1 MHPYLRR
8 KNPETGKAGHFL
20 SSTVCRPPSAVNI
33 TALSIRRPSLIIVV
47 FAVLTFMGV
56 ASYFSLP
63 IEMVPKFSPP
73 VLTIITIYPGASPSE
88 VENSVSKPIEDA
100 ISSLEGIEQIQVG
113 SQENSSFI
121 SVELNQDADID
132 KSVQEMQ
139 RKINQIQANFP
150 KEVRTPVINKFA
162 LDELPVVR
170 LAVAGN
176 LTGPAFYDLVKN
188 RVLPEIAQLKGVAQ
202 VSILGGEE
210 REIKINISSDRL
222 EQYGLSLLQVAQ
234 AVQTANLDFPTG
246 KVTGTEGQLRIRL
259 AGKFLS
265 LDDIRNLVVGKS
277 RFGSSIY
284 IKDIAEVQDGV
295 RDPEVICRTDG
306 QPAVG
311 LVIRKQGDANAVD
324 MANLVLK
331 RLKVLEKTYAAEGLH
346 FDVVANSSTF
356 TKAATD
362 AVIHDLFIAVLLVAL
377 VMLLFLHSLRNALIV
392 LVSIPTSIVSTFVM
406 MKVFGYS
413 LNLLS
418 LLGLSLAIGI
428 LVDDAIVVI
437 ENIYRHLETGKNR
450 VQASYD
456 GRMEIGFTAVS
467 ITLVDVVVFLPIV
480 LSVGLVPNLLRQF
493 CMTVLTSTLM
503 SLFVSFTLVPWLTSR
518 FAKLHRFQGRN
529 VAGRVVLRFERF
541 LEWLSDGFVFALGWA
556 LRNWKTK
563 IATLLISTGLFFG
576 SFLLLTKGFIGNAF
590 FDTGERGEFLL
601 GIELPKDASLAQT
614 NAVTKQVEDW
624 LRRQPDVVRTFST
637 VGTNNKSFGLNTPFV
652 AEIQVFLTPYGEKRD
667 VPTVV
672 YARKAKVQLEEIIA
686 GAIIRASPIDIVGL
700 SFSPIEIM
708 LNGPDLDS
716 LLALSQR
723 VEHTMAAVPGCVEI
737 TPTVQGG
744 NPEVRV
750 EVNRQRMADYG
761 LAMAQVGLTL
771 QTAFSGNS
779 DAQYRDGDYEYPI
792 RIALD
797 AFDRRS
803 VEDIRNLSFVNPLGN
818 TVYLKQ
824 FADVRESTAPTRL
837 ERRDRV
843 TSVMLTAQVI
853 GRPNG
858 SVSRDIKA
866 KLDALPLPPGTEIKY
881 GGDLKRQEQ
890 GIGTLGFALWTSLVL
905 VYLIMVALY
914 DNWVY
919 PLVVLFS
926 IPLSIIGAFL
936 ALALARE
943 NLTVFTGLGLLM
955 LIGLVGKNAI
965 LVVDFANH
973 LREKGMP
980 LREALLESTKLRFR
994 PVFMTNIAM
1003 VIGLL
1008 PIALAQ
1014 GAGADWK
1021 NGLAWA
1027 IIGGLNSSMFLS
1039 LIVVPV
1045 VYWLFDRGLE
1055 ALGLGKREKVELEE

>member
-1 MHPYLRR
+1 M
-8 KNPETGKAGHFL
+8 
-20 SSTVCRPPSAVNI
+20 NI
-33 TALSIRRPSLIIVV
+33 TALSIRRPSLIIVI

-63 IEMVPKFSPP
+63 IEMVPKFNPP
-73 VLTIITIYPGASPSE
+73 VVTVVTVYPGASPSE
-88 VENSVSKPIEDA
+88 VENAVSKPIEDA
-100 ISSLEGIEQIQVG
+100 VSSLEGIEQIQIS
-113 SQENSSFI
+113 SQENISFVSLEMGQEI
-121 SVELNQDADID
+121 NVDKAVQEIQRKLNQVQ
-132 KSVQEMQ
+132 SV
-139 RKINQIQANFP
+139 FP
-150 KEVRTPVINKFA
+150 KEVRTPVVNKFA
-162 LDELPVVR
+162 LDELPVMR

-176 LTGPAFYDLVKN
+176 TTGTVFYDLIKN
-188 RVLPEIAQLKGVAQ
+188 RVVPEIAQLKGVAQ
-202 VSILGGEE
+202 VGILGGEE
-210 REIKINISSDRL
+210 REIKINISSQRL

-246 KVTGTEGQLRIRL
+246 KVTGAEGQLRIRL

-277 RFGSSIY
+277 RFGSSIFL
-284 IKDIAEVQDGV
+284 KDIAEIQDGI

-306 QPAVG
+306 LPALG

-324 MANLVLK
+324 MADLILAK
-331 RLKVLEKTYAAEGLH
+331 IKTLEQTYAAQGLR
-346 FDVVANSSTF
+346 FQVVANSSTF

-377 VMLLFLHSLRNALIV
+377 VMLLFLHSLRNAFIV

-406 MKVFGYS
+406 MKLFGYS

-437 ENIYRHLETGKNR
+437 ENIYRHLEMGKNR

-456 GRMEIGFTAVS
+456 GRQEIGFTAIS
-467 ITLVDVVVFLPIV
+467 ITLVDVVIFLPLIF
-480 LSVGLVPNLLRQF
+480 SIGLVPNLLRQF
-493 CMTVLTSTLM
+493 CMTVLTSTMM

-518 FAKLHRFQGRN
+518 FAKAHRFQGKN
-529 VAGRVVLRFERF
+529 LGGQVVLQFEKF
-541 LEWLSDGFVFALGWA
+541 IEWLSDGFVSALGWA
-556 LRNWKTK
+556 LRDGKTK
-563 IATLLISTGLFFG
+563 LVTLFIAGTLFFG
-576 SFLLLTKGFIGNAF
+576 SFLLLTQGFIGNAF

-601 GIELPKDASLAQT
+601 QIELPKDASLSQT
-614 NAVTKQVEDW
+614 NAATKKVEDW
-624 LRRQPDVVRTFST
+624 LRQQPDVVRMFTT
-637 VGTNNKSFGLNTPFV
+637 VGTNSKSFGQNAPYV
-652 AEIQVFLTPYGEKRD
+652 AEIQVFLTEFGEKRD
-667 VPTVV
+667 VPTAV
-672 YARKAKVQLEEIIA
+672 YARQTKIKLEEIVA
-686 GAIIRASPIDIVGL
+686 GARISASPVDILGL
-700 SFSPIEIM
+700 SFAPVEVK
-708 LNGPDLDS
+708 LNGPNLDS
-716 LLALSQR
+716 LLVLSER
-723 VEHTMAAVPGCVEI
+723 VEAIMSEVPGCVEI
-737 TPTVQGG
+737 TPTVEGG

-750 EVNRQRMADYG
+750 DVNRQRMADYG

-771 QTAFSGNS
+771 QTAFNGNT
-779 DAQYRDGDYEYPI
+779 DAKYRDGDYEYPI
-792 RIALD
+792 RVALD

-803 VEDIRNLSFVNPLGN
+803 ADDIRNLSFVNPLGA

-824 FADVRESTAPTRL
+824 FADIHEGTAPTRL

-858 SVSRDIKA
+858 SVNRDIKA
-866 KLDALPLPPGTEIKY
+866 RLDQLSLPPGTQIKY
-881 GGDLKRQEQ
+881 GGDLRRQEQ

-919 PLVVLFS
+919 PLVVLVS
-926 IPLSIIGAFL
+926 IPLSLIGAFL

-955 LIGLVGKNAI
+955 LVGLVGKNAI

-973 LREKGMP
+973 LRERGTP
-980 LREALLESTKLRFR
+980 LREALLEATKLRFR
-994 PVFMTNIAM
+994 PVLMTNIAM

-1045 VYWLFDRGLE
+1045 VYWLFDKGLE
-1055 ALGLGKREKVELEE
+1055 KLGWEKREKVELEE